1 MLVYI
6 VFVFVQSITAFQLT
20 NRSIEES
27 VQIVHIDAVKM
38 DYSIKQFS
46 VKSGGL
52 VEIHF
57 SNKDVIR
64 HNLLIIAP
72 GSLEKV
78 GKMAD
83 LMATTPDGVKKEWV
97 PETPEVLFYTPLV
110 SVGDKY
116 ILKFTAPVKKGKYP
130 FVCTFPTHWRMMNG
144 EMIVE

>member
-1 MLVYI
+1 MFFNI
-6 VFVFVQSITAFQLT
+6 VFLLIQSIVIFQFAHQ
-20 NRSIEES
+20 SIDNG

-38 DYSIKQFS
+38 KYSVKQFT
-46 VKSGGL
+46 VKSGSL

-64 HNLLIIAP
+64 HNLLILAP

-97 PETPEVLFYTPLV
+97 PEIHEVLFYTPLV
-110 SVGDKY
+110 QPGNQKVFNIQRLGFY
-116 ILKFTAPVKKGKYP
+116 YMPLIPV
-130 FVCTFPTHWRMMNG
+130 V
-144 EMIVE
+144 